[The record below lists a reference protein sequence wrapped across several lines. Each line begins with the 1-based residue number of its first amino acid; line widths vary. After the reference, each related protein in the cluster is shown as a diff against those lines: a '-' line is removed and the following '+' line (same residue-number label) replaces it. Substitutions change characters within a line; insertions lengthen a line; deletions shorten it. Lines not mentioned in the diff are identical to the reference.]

1 VNAWSKVLL
10 AIRKASFLFVII

>member
-10 AIRKASFLFVII
+10 AIRKVSFLFVII